1 MSLAK
6 VMAHCGG
13 SPAEALRYLAAAV
26 AQAPH
31 DPEPYARI
39 AELREQHPAEI
50 ARLVARPDTL
60 PTLLADAYLLYLDGD
75 MDRAALA
82 MGALTGQ
89 SPYVAWAAAPW
100 FGSGRFLGTVGAPA
114 LADATMCLLDFGHEL
129 DGDDMRER
137 LAPWFAAI
145 DAVTAREP
153 LPEAMARMAVLLR
166 ECGLPG
172 ESLALCDRA
181 DAAGRVVLTE
191 VVRAGTHRARGD
203 RRAAT
208 AAFERALLL
217 DPGNWSVLLE
227 LANLAAEE
235 GDFAAA
241 AGFAGRGEALA
252 PAAEVTVRA
261 AAAAYR
267 ARSTGSVAD
276 LDRFVELAPLMPN
289 PRFRTVLATRAAG
302 GEGLPPDRAAAA
314 RAVG

>member
-31 DPEPYARI
+31 DPEPYAQI

-89 SPYVAWAAAPW
+89 SPYVAWAGAPW

-129 DGDDMRER
+129 DSDDMRER

-203 RRAAT
+203 RRAAA
-208 AAFERALLL
+208 AAFERALTL

-235 GDFAAA
+235 DDFAAA

-252 PAAEVTVRA
+252 PPAEVTVRA

-276 LDRFVELAPLMPN
+276 LDAFVELAPLMPN
-289 PRFRTVLATRAAG
+289 PRYRTVLAARAAG